1 MLSLRVNVVVFLIGK
16 PNREKER
23 ERERDRDRKIAEKEE
38 R

>member
-23 ERERDRDRKIAEKEE
+23 ERDRDRKIAEKEE